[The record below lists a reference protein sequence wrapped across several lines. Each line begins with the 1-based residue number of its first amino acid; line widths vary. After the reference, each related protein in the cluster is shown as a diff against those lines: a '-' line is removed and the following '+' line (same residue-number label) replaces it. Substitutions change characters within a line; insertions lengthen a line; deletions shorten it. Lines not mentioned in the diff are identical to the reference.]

1 MIQSYSP
8 RPGIKVLLG
17 PARFQSA
24 RTSLL
29 PDWTISTLQAAIMTS
44 NQTPGAN
51 SAAAPHEP
59 PYTYTANQ
67 GYQPMEDIP
76 AELVH
81 AAPRD
86 GQILDEDDENDLQ
99 DVFDDDEDFNDEEY
113 DMDGDMTKSYNR
125 QRQMNSQT
133 DGPAAMPRS
142 NLQKPKANTIS
153 NIDDQISALSKHAA
167 KIRLDNVK
175 QGQER
180 DKDKADRA
188 TSELV
193 LDQRTRMILLQMINR
208 GIVSE
213 IHGAISTGKEAN
225 VYGAVLHEE
234 DGQQLQRA
242 VKIYK
247 TSILV
252 FKDREKYIT
261 GEHRFK
267 GGAEKGNNRK
277 MVKLWAEKEFR
288 NLRRLHAAGIHCPEP
303 IKLKLHVLVMEFLGD
318 RKGWAYPR
326 LRDANLTGD
335 DVEQQW
341 RTLYIQLL
349 GIMRKM
355 YQVCRL
361 VHADLSEYN
370 ILYHNKQLYIIDVS
384 QSVEHDHPRSLE
396 FLRMDIKN
404 VGDFF
409 RRQGVDTLADRDIF
423 NFITAPEGPVDEPEV
438 SKAIEHLYEVRPQ
451 AADDESAAAEREVDN
466 EVFRQQYIPQ
476 TLEQVYDIERDAH
489 KLGEGQGDDLVY
501 KNLLAE
507 QVVVP
512 KDGKQGEEQ
521 NGMQEAEEA
530 SSTEGD
536 SDDDSEDESRFEKG
550 KPRGKKHED
559 KDEKRVRFPRF
570 IILGGSSKLTCRQ
583 QHKAAVKEAKREKR
597 KEKMPKHLKKKLVS
611 TTSRKKH

>member
-1 MIQSYSP
+1 MVQDESSGVLMIQSYSP

-559 KDEKRVRFPRF
+559 KDEKR
-570 IILGGSSKLTCRQ
+570 